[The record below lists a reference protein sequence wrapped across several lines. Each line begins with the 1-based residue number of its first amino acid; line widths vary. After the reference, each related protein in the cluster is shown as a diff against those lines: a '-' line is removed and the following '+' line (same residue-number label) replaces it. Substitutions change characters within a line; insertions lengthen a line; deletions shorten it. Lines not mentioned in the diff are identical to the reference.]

1 MLGSRFCVRTLSGVG
16 SAAADHTNVA
26 TTARSVPCSVAVD
39 FSPLHLSPLR
49 SRRRFRCRRS
59 ILISCNSSRRRSSSD
74 NSHDNNNKND
84 YLEASLLLSETFSHY
99 HMWKHR
105 FQPEF
110 QWKSSTPSIPLS
122 RTDSSLLRHGFLQ
135 RFKNPTI
142 FLRISCDGDYILPIV
157 VGQIAIEKLMDAE
170 SEQESVECPDQY
182 QFVENLVGRLD
193 HEVIMV
199 RITERVVSTYFA
211 RLYLSQPGK
220 TDLISV
226 DARPSD
232 AINVAN
238 RCKAPIYVSKEIV
251 FTDAIRIGYGM
262 GGAHNKKAIYDVL
275 LDSAID
281 GPDLVAQELS
291 MMHNMHSAIK
301 QERFKDAGSV
311 LKNMGYYAYLIPDN
325 FSSVVDPALCTPNV
339 FESPKTCRRLSCFYQ
354 YSNDDDDL
362 VCMQSRK

>member
-1 MLGSRFCVRTLSGVG
+1 MLGSRFCVRTVSGVG
-16 SAAADHTNVA
+16 SAAADHTNA
-26 TTARSVPCSVAVD
+26 ASTARSVPSSVAVD

-49 SRRRFRCRRS
+49 SRRRRS
-59 ILISCNSSRRRSSSD
+59 ILISCDSSRRRSSSGD
-74 NSHDNNNKND
+74 SHDNNND

-122 RTDSSLLRHGFLQ
+122 RTDNTLLRHGFLQ

-170 SEQESVECPDQY
+170 SEHESVECPDQY

-238 RCKAPIYVSKEIV
+238 RCKAAIYVSKEIV

-262 GGAHNKKAIYDVL
+262 GGVCNKKTIYDVL
-275 LDSAID
+275 LDSAVD

-291 MMHNMHSAIK
+291 MMHNMRIAIK
-301 QERFKDAGSV
+301 QERFKDAGKTSFIYDCIYMLVV
-311 LKNMGYYAYLIPDN
+311 LWNA
-325 FSSVVDPALCTPNV
+325 
-339 FESPKTCRRLSCFYQ
+339 
-354 YSNDDDDL
+354 
-362 VCMQSRK
+362 